1 MTMKFRLSL
10 PFLFYIAITA
20 MVFSSCSDDDNNG
33 ENKYADWKNRNDAYF
48 LSVLNEAHRQIKL
61 AKQEYPLD
69 WEEHCDWRTYQSY
82 SLAQG
87 STSNS
92 AEDSICVKIL
102 RKGTGSGVP
111 LSTDSVRVFY
121 AGRLMPT
128 DDFPDGEMFDHS
140 GQSNDLSVIFD
151 HSISRP
157 SSFLVSSCN
166 RGFATALQHM
176 HIGDL
181 WQIYIPAK
189 LGYGNQLQG
198 SVPAGSTLV
207 FNIELVQY
215 ARAGNKLP
223 VWN

>member
-48 LSVLNEAHRQIKL
+48 LSVLNEADRQIKL
-61 AKQEYPLD
+61 AKQEYPLE

-111 LSTDSVRVFY
+111 LSTDSCTNPPLNGLYGFNLPKLY
-121 AGRLMPT
+121 ICSKFL
-128 DDFPDGEMFDHS
+128 
-140 GQSNDLSVIFD
+140 SNEIDTCENSQCV
-151 HSISRP
+151 
-157 SSFLVSSCN
+157 
-166 RGFATALQHM
+166 
-176 HIGDL
+176 
-181 WQIYIPAK
+181 
-189 LGYGNQLQG
+189 
-198 SVPAGSTLV
+198 
-207 FNIELVQY
+207 
-215 ARAGNKLP
+215 
-223 VWN
+223 